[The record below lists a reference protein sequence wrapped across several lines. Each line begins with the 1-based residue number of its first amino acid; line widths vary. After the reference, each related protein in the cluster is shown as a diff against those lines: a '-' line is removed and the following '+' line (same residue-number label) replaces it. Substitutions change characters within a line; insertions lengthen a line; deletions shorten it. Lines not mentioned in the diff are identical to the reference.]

1 MKKVISLILALAL
14 VMSMSIT
21 AFAADTSANVSES
34 GKSATI
40 NVSGTYNK
48 GGIAATRVSVD
59 ITWDAMTF
67 TYTGASDG
75 TWDPATHS
83 YTGSSEGGWSTETA
97 TITVTNHS
105 NAAITATC
113 SFAATATGV
122 VGKFDGETTKTL
134 NVESADAD
142 KYRTAAEDGVYP
154 APSASTEFGISGAA
168 IDANTALGT
177 ITVAIATATA
187 TN

>member
-1 MKKVISLILALAL
+1 MKKIVSLILALAL

-21 AFAADTSANVSES
+21 AFATENTGTLTAAGD
-34 GKSATI
+34 KTI
-40 NVSGTYNK
+40 EVSGTYNA
-48 GGIAATRVSVD
+48 GDTAATKVSVN

-67 TYTGASDG
+67 TYTGASEG

-83 YTGSSEGGWSTETA
+83 YTGTTAGGWSTETA

-134 NVESADAD
+134 NVVSADAD
-142 KYRTAAEDGVYP
+142 AYRTAVEGVYP

-168 IDANTALGT
+168 INANTTLGT

>member
-1 MKKVISLILALAL
+1 MKKFLAIALAV
-14 VMSMSIT
+14 VMMMALAVP
-21 AFAADTSANVSES
+21 AFAAETVTKNN
-34 GKSATI
+34 GSATI
-40 NVSGTYNK
+40 SVSGTYTDGNDAPDV
-48 GGIAATRVSVD
+48 ISVD
-59 ITWDAMTF
+59 IAWEGMEF
-67 TYTGASDG
+67 TYTGASEG

-83 YTGSSEGGWSTETA
+83 YTGSTTAGWSTETA

-105 NAAITATC
+105 NVAITATC

-142 KYRTAAEDGVYP
+142 AYRTAVEGVYP

-168 IDANTALGT
+168 ITENADLGT
-177 ITVAIATATA
+177 ITVTIAKA

>member
-1 MKKVISLILALAL
+1 MKKIFAL
-14 VMSMSIT
+14 VLAVMMIATMSTT
-21 AFAADTSANVSES
+21 AFAAETVTNDGGN
-34 GKSATI
+34 ATI
-40 NVSGTYNK
+40 SVSGTYSA
-48 GGIAATRVSVD
+48 GGAAATKISVVVS
-59 ITWDAMTF
+59 WDAMTF
-67 TYTGASDG
+67 TYTEGSAG
-75 TWDPATHS
+75 TWNPNTHS
-83 YTGSSEGGWSTETA
+83 YEGTTNGGWSTETA

-113 SFAATATGV
+113 SFEATATGV

-142 KYRTAAEDGVYP
+142 AYRTAVEGVYP

-168 IDANTALGT
+168 ITENAALGT
-177 ITVAIATATA
+177 ITVTIAKA